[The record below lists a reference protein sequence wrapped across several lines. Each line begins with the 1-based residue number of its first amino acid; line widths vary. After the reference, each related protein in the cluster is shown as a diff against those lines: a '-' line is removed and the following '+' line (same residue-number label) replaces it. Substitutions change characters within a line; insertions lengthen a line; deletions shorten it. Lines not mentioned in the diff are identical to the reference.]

1 MTIKSEYATMIV
13 WNCFFD
19 YLFLD
24 LSAAALV
31 AVALAALVAVA
42 LAALVA
48 VALAGDLVPTFFI
61 LKL

>member
-1 MTIKSEYATMIV
+1 MIV

-42 LAALVA
+42 LA
-48 VALAGDLVPTFFI
+48 GDLVPTFFI